1 MSRICKSCGKY
12 FDGDY
17 CNHCGY
23 GKKDIKTKAAEK
35 YKKNT
40 TPVRFMTDEEKK
52 KYYDRQR
59 EKLAEKKA
67 KAKNPKSNK
76 NLLIFIALAA
86 AAIIVAGLISSGV
99 FSFGDKKDVI
109 EDYFEAI
116 NDRDFDDYLNC
127 FPAEIKAEL
136 KNDRDEANC
145 SKEEY
150 MNKLISVYEDDCGD
164 NIVISF
170 KFGKITELE
179 EYNMDAYKAK
189 YGSVPNISEAY
200 VVALTETFNGSKG
213 TKDEQCYCFV
223 GKVRGKW
230 KIFNFEFAGNITPDM
245 KDSIIADEISSQK

>member
-1 MSRICKSCGKY
+1 MLWQA
-12 FDGDY
+12 
-17 CNHCGY
+17 
-23 GKKDIKTKAAEK
+23 T
-35 YKKNT
+35 
-40 TPVRFMTDEEKK
+40 
-52 KYYDRQR
+52 
-59 EKLAEKKA
+59 
-67 KAKNPKSNK
+67 
-76 NLLIFIALAA
+76 

-170 KFGKITELE
+170 KFGKISELE

-200 VVALTETFNGSKG
+200 AVALTETFNGSKG

-230 KIFNFEFAGNITPDM
+230 KIFNFEFAGKITPDM
-245 KDSIIADEISSQK
+245 KDSIIADEYFITKMIIKNGRTFRLKFARFFLLCIFFVYIYNSSGLLQADYLYRLRHSENSSDTKVVGSQNVLLAVLL